1 MLQNHIQGKTLMHP
15 NNYYDIKV
23 NFLSIHNLNLELLNC
38 IPLKNNIF
46 MKKTMYNYLVLLVFT
61 GLLSCKSN
69 QKNEKVESAQSVP
82 TVSNETKAEVVN
94 DAKEWLGLIYDN
106 NYSQSWD
113 NAASLFQKAVTKE
126 QWTQQLSGIV
136 PPLGKVISR
145 EVISAEYH
153 TELPGAPDGEYIVIQ
168 FKTSFENKNES
179 VETVT
184 QMIDDD
190 QWKVSGY
197 FIK

>member
-1 MLQNHIQGKTLMHP
+1 
-15 NNYYDIKV
+15 
-23 NFLSIHNLNLELLNC
+23 
-38 IPLKNNIF
+38 
-46 MKKTMYNYLVLLVFT
+46 MKKSMYKYLILLVVS
-61 GLLSCKSN
+61 GLMSCKSDP
-69 QKNEKVESAQSVP
+69 KNEKLGSAQIAA
-82 TVSNETKAEVVN
+82 TVSNEIKQEVIQ
-94 DAKEWLGLIYDN
+94 DAHEWLGLIYDN

-145 EVISAEYH
+145 EVISSEYH
-153 TELPGAPDGEYIVIQ
+153 TTLPGTPDGEYIVSQ
-168 FKTSFENKNES
+168 FNTSFENKNQS
-179 VETVT
+179 IETVT
-184 QMIDDD
+184 QMKDGE

>member
-1 MLQNHIQGKTLMHP
+1 
-15 NNYYDIKV
+15 
-23 NFLSIHNLNLELLNC
+23 
-38 IPLKNNIF
+38 
-46 MKKTMYNYLVLLVFT
+46 MKKSMYKYLVFLVFT
-61 GLLSCKSN
+61 GLLSCKSDP
-69 QKNEKVESAQSVP
+69 KNEKVESVHPAA
-82 TVSNETKAEVVN
+82 TVSNDIKQEVTQ
-94 DAKEWLGLIYDN
+94 DATAWLGLIYDQ

-145 EVISAEYH
+145 DVISSEYH
-153 TELPGAPDGEYIVIQ
+153 TTLPGAPDGEYIVIQ

-179 VETVT
+179 IETVT
-184 QMIDDD
+184 QMKDGD

>member
-1 MLQNHIQGKTLMHP
+1 ML
-15 NNYYDIKV
+15 
-23 NFLSIHNLNLELLNC
+23 LL
-38 IPLKNNIF
+38 
-46 MKKTMYNYLVLLVFT
+46 FT
-61 GLLSCKSN
+61 GLFSCKFDP
-69 QKNEKVESAQSVP
+69 KKEEVG
-82 TVSNETKAEVVN
+82 TVITKSSISDETKEEVVN

-113 NAASLFQKAVTKE
+113 NAASLFQNAISKE

-145 EVISAEYH
+145 DLISSEYH
-153 TELPGAPDGEYIVIQ
+153 TTLPGAPDGKYIVTQ

-179 VETVT
+179 IETVT
-184 QMIDDD
+184 QMKDGD

>member
-1 MLQNHIQGKTLMHP
+1 
-15 NNYYDIKV
+15 
-23 NFLSIHNLNLELLNC
+23 
-38 IPLKNNIF
+38 
-46 MKKTMYNYLVLLVFT
+46 MYKYLVFLVFT

-69 QKNEKVESAQSVP
+69 SKNEKVEIIQSEA
-82 TVSNETKAEVVN
+82 TVSNELKQEVIQDTKG
-94 DAKEWLGLIYDN
+94 WLGLIYDQD
-106 NYSQSWD
+106 YSQSWD

-136 PPLGKVISR
+136 PPLGVVISR
-145 EVISAEYH
+145 DVISSEYH
-153 TELPGAPDGEYIVIQ
+153 TTLPGAPDGEYIVIQ

-179 VETVT
+179 LETVT
-184 QMIDDD
+184 QMKDGD

>member
-1 MLQNHIQGKTLMHP
+1 
-15 NNYYDIKV
+15 
-23 NFLSIHNLNLELLNC
+23 
-38 IPLKNNIF
+38 
-46 MKKTMYNYLVLLVFT
+46 MKKTMYKYLVFLVFI

-69 QKNEKVESAQSVP
+69 PKNEKIDSVQ
-82 TVSNETKAEVVN
+82 TETIVSNDIKQEVIADTK
-94 DAKEWLGLIYDN
+94 DWLVLIYDN

-113 NAASLFQKAVTKE
+113 NAASLFQKAVSKE

-136 PPLGKVISR
+136 PPLGEVISR
-145 EVISAEYH
+145 DLISSEYH
-153 TELPGAPDGEYIVIQ
+153 TTLPGAPDGEYIVIQ

-179 VETVT
+179 IETVT
-184 QMIDDD
+184 QMKDGD

>member
-1 MLQNHIQGKTLMHP
+1 M
-15 NNYYDIKV
+15 IK
-23 NFLSIHNLNLELLNC
+23 SIS
-38 IPLKNNIF
+38 KIF
-46 MKKTMYNYLVLLVFT
+46 IFFVIT

-69 QKNEKVESAQSVP
+69 SKNEKVEIIQSEA
-82 TVSNETKAEVVN
+82 TVSNELKQEVIQDTKG
-94 DAKEWLGLIYDN
+94 WLGLIYDQD
-106 NYSQSWD
+106 YSQSWD

-136 PPLGKVISR
+136 PPLGEVISR
-145 EVISAEYH
+145 DVISSEYH
-153 TELPGAPDGEYIVIQ
+153 TTLPGAPDGEYIVIQ

-179 VETVT
+179 LETVT
-184 QMIDDD
+184 QMKDGD

>member
-1 MLQNHIQGKTLMHP
+1 
-15 NNYYDIKV
+15 
-23 NFLSIHNLNLELLNC
+23 
-38 IPLKNNIF
+38 
-46 MKKTMYNYLVLLVFT
+46 MKKSMYKYLVFLVFT

-69 QKNEKVESAQSVP
+69 SKNEKVVNIQSEA
-82 TVSNETKAEVVN
+82 TVSNELKQEVIQ
-94 DAKEWLGLIYDN
+94 DAKGWLGLIYEQD
-106 NYSQSWD
+106 YSQSWD

-136 PPLGKVISR
+136 PPLGEVISR
-145 EVISAEYH
+145 DVISSEYH
-153 TELPGAPDGEYIVIQ
+153 TTLPGAPDGEYIVIQ

-179 VETVT
+179 IETVT
-184 QMIDDD
+184 QMKDGD

>member
-1 MLQNHIQGKTLMHP
+1 MRE
-15 NNYYDIKV
+15 
-23 NFLSIHNLNLELLNC
+23 SIS
-38 IPLKNNIF
+38 KFF
-46 MKKTMYNYLVLLVFT
+46 MLVLFT
-61 GLLSCKSN
+61 GLYSCKFDPKKEEVS
-69 QKNEKVESAQSVP
+69 
-82 TVSNETKAEVVN
+82 TVSTETTISKETKEEVVN

-113 NAASLFQKAVTKE
+113 NAASLFQNAISKE
-126 QWTQQLSGIV
+126 QWTQQLNGIV

-145 EVISAEYH
+145 DVISSEYH
-153 TELPGAPDGEYIVIQ
+153 TTLPGAPDGEYIVIQ

-184 QMIDDD
+184 QMIDNG

>member
-1 MLQNHIQGKTLMHP
+1 
-15 NNYYDIKV
+15 
-23 NFLSIHNLNLELLNC
+23 
-38 IPLKNNIF
+38 
-46 MKKTMYNYLVLLVFT
+46 MYKYLVFLVFI

-69 QKNEKVESAQSVP
+69 PKNEKIDSVQ
-82 TVSNETKAEVVN
+82 TETIVSNDIKQEVIADTK
-94 DAKEWLGLIYDN
+94 DWLVLIYDN

-113 NAASLFQKAVTKE
+113 NAASLFQKAVSKE

-136 PPLGKVISR
+136 PPLGEVISR
-145 EVISAEYH
+145 DLISSEYH
-153 TELPGAPDGEYIVIQ
+153 TTLPGAPDGEYIVIQ

-179 VETVT
+179 IETVT
-184 QMIDDD
+184 QMKDGD

>member
-1 MLQNHIQGKTLMHP
+1 
-15 NNYYDIKV
+15 
-23 NFLSIHNLNLELLNC
+23 
-38 IPLKNNIF
+38 
-46 MKKTMYNYLVLLVFT
+46 MKKTMYKYLVFLVFI

-69 QKNEKVESAQSVP
+69 PKNEKIDSVQ
-82 TVSNETKAEVVN
+82 TETIVSNDIKQEVIADTK
-94 DAKEWLGLIYDN
+94 DWLVLIYDN

-113 NAASLFQKAVTKE
+113 NAASLFQKAVSKE

-136 PPLGKVISR
+136 PPLGEVISR
-145 EVISAEYH
+145 DLISSEYH
-153 TELPGAPDGEYIVIQ
+153 TTLPGATDGEYIVIQ

-179 VETVT
+179 IETVT
-184 QMIDDD
+184 QMKDGD

>member
-1 MLQNHIQGKTLMHP
+1 ML
-15 NNYYDIKV
+15 
-23 NFLSIHNLNLELLNC
+23 LL
-38 IPLKNNIF
+38 
-46 MKKTMYNYLVLLVFT
+46 FT
-61 GLLSCKSN
+61 GLFSCKFDP
-69 QKNEKVESAQSVP
+69 KKEEVG
-82 TVSNETKAEVVN
+82 TVITKSSISDETKEEVVN

-113 NAASLFQKAVTKE
+113 NAASLFQNAISKE

-145 EVISAEYH
+145 DLISSEYH
-153 TELPGAPDGEYIVIQ
+153 TTLPGAPDGKYIVIQ

-179 VETVT
+179 IETVT
-184 QMIDDD
+184 QMKGGD

>member
-1 MLQNHIQGKTLMHP
+1 
-15 NNYYDIKV
+15 
-23 NFLSIHNLNLELLNC
+23 
-38 IPLKNNIF
+38 
-46 MKKTMYNYLVLLVFT
+46 MKKSFYTYLLFIVLV
-61 GLLSCKSN
+61 GQVSCKSN
-69 QKNEKVESAQSVP
+69 QKNEKVESAQSIP
-82 TVSNETKAEVVN
+82 NVSTEAKAEVVN

-179 VETVT
+179 IETVT
-184 QMIDDD
+184 QMKDGD

>member
-1 MLQNHIQGKTLMHP
+1 
-15 NNYYDIKV
+15 
-23 NFLSIHNLNLELLNC
+23 
-38 IPLKNNIF
+38 
-46 MKKTMYNYLVLLVFT
+46 MKKSMHKYLALLVAT
-61 GLLSCKSN
+61 GLLSCKSEP
-69 QKNEKVESAQSVP
+69 KNEKIESVHTEA
-82 TVSNETKAEVVN
+82 TVSNDLKQEVIQ
-94 DAKEWLGLIYDN
+94 DAQEWLGLIYDN

-145 EVISAEYH
+145 DVISSEYH
-153 TELPGAPDGEYIVIQ
+153 TALPGAPDGEYIVIQ

-179 VETVT
+179 IETVT
-184 QMIDDD
+184 QMKDGD

>member
-1 MLQNHIQGKTLMHP
+1 MRKSISKFFML
-15 NNYYDIKV
+15 
-23 NFLSIHNLNLELLNC
+23 LL
-38 IPLKNNIF
+38 
-46 MKKTMYNYLVLLVFT
+46 FT
-61 GLLSCKSN
+61 GLFSCKFDP
-69 QKNEKVESAQSVP
+69 KKEEVG
-82 TVSNETKAEVVN
+82 TVITKSSISDKTKEEVVN

-113 NAASLFQKAVTKE
+113 NAASLFQNAISKE

-145 EVISAEYH
+145 DLISSEYH
-153 TELPGAPDGEYIVIQ
+153 TTLPGAPDGEYIVIQ

-179 VETVT
+179 IETVT
-184 QMIDDD
+184 QMKDGD

>member
-1 MLQNHIQGKTLMHP
+1 
-15 NNYYDIKV
+15 
-23 NFLSIHNLNLELLNC
+23 
-38 IPLKNNIF
+38 
-46 MKKTMYNYLVLLVFT
+46 MKKSFYTYLLFLVLAGLV
-61 GLLSCKSN
+61 SCKSN

-82 TVSNETKAEVVN
+82 TVSTETKEEVVN
-94 DAKEWLGLIYDN
+94 DATAWLGLIYSN

-113 NAASLFQKAVTKE
+113 NAASLFQNAISKE
-126 QWTQQLSGIV
+126 QWTQQLNGIV

-145 EVISAEYH
+145 DIISSEYH

-184 QMIDDD
+184 QMIDNG

>member
-1 MLQNHIQGKTLMHP
+1 MYK
-15 NNYYDIKV
+15 Y
-23 NFLSIHNLNLELLNC
+23 LL
-38 IPLKNNIF
+38 F
-46 MKKTMYNYLVLLVFT
+46 LVFT

-69 QKNEKVESAQSVP
+69 SKNEKVESIP
-82 TVSNETKAEVVN
+82 TKAAVSNDIKQEVIR
-94 DAKEWLGLIYDN
+94 DTQEWLGLIYEN

-145 EVISAEYH
+145 EVISSEYH
-153 TELPGAPDGEYIVIQ
+153 TTLPGAPDGEYIVIQ

-179 VETVT
+179 IETVT
-184 QMIDDD
+184 QMKDND

>member
-1 MLQNHIQGKTLMHP
+1 
-15 NNYYDIKV
+15 
-23 NFLSIHNLNLELLNC
+23 
-38 IPLKNNIF
+38 
-46 MKKTMYNYLVLLVFT
+46 MKKSMYKYLVFLVFT

-69 QKNEKVESAQSVP
+69 SKNEKVVNIQSEA
-82 TVSNETKAEVVN
+82 TVSNELKQEVIQ
-94 DAKEWLGLIYDN
+94 DAKGWLGLIYEQD
-106 NYSQSWD
+106 YSQSWD

-145 EVISAEYH
+145 DVISSEYH
-153 TELPGAPDGEYIVIQ
+153 TTLPGAPDGEYIVIQ

-179 VETVT
+179 IETVT
-184 QMIDDD
+184 QMKDGD
-190 QWKVSGY
+190 QWKISGY

>member
-1 MLQNHIQGKTLMHP
+1 M
-15 NNYYDIKV
+15 
-23 NFLSIHNLNLELLNC
+23 
-38 IPLKNNIF
+38 
-46 MKKTMYNYLVLLVFT
+46 LVLFI
-61 GLLSCKSN
+61 GLYSCKFDP
-69 QKNEKVESAQSVP
+69 KKEEVG
-82 TVSNETKAEVVN
+82 TVITKSSISDETKEEVVN

-113 NAASLFQKAVTKE
+113 NAASLFQNAISKE

-145 EVISAEYH
+145 DLISSEYH
-153 TELPGAPDGEYIVIQ
+153 TTLPGAPDGEYIVIQ

-179 VETVT
+179 IETVT
-184 QMIDDD
+184 QMKDGD

>member
-1 MLQNHIQGKTLMHP
+1 MRKLISKFFML
-15 NNYYDIKV
+15 
-23 NFLSIHNLNLELLNC
+23 LL
-38 IPLKNNIF
+38 
-46 MKKTMYNYLVLLVFT
+46 FT
-61 GLLSCKSN
+61 GLFSCKFDP
-69 QKNEKVESAQSVP
+69 KKEEVG
-82 TVSNETKAEVVN
+82 TVITKSSISDETKEEVVN

-113 NAASLFQKAVTKE
+113 NAASLFQNAISKE

-145 EVISAEYH
+145 DLISSEYH
-153 TELPGAPDGEYIVIQ
+153 TTLPGAPDGKYIVIQ

-179 VETVT
+179 IETVT
-184 QMIDDD
+184 QMKGGD

>member
-1 MLQNHIQGKTLMHP
+1 
-15 NNYYDIKV
+15 
-23 NFLSIHNLNLELLNC
+23 
-38 IPLKNNIF
+38 
-46 MKKTMYNYLVLLVFT
+46 MKKTMYKYFVLFFVT
-61 GLLSCKSN
+61 CLLSCKSN
-69 QKNEKVESAQSVP
+69 TKNEKIDSVHTAT
-82 TVSNETKAEVVN
+82 TVSNDIKQEVIQ

-113 NAASLFQKAVTKE
+113 NAASLFQQAVTKE

-145 EVISAEYH
+145 DVISSEYH
-153 TELPGAPDGEYIVIQ
+153 TALPGTPDGEYIVIQ

-179 VETVT
+179 IETVT
-184 QMIDDD
+184 QMKDVD

>member
-1 MLQNHIQGKTLMHP
+1 M
-15 NNYYDIKV
+15 IK
-23 NFLSIHNLNLELLNC
+23 SISKFF
-38 IPLKNNIF
+38 I
-46 MKKTMYNYLVLLVFT
+46 LLVFT

-69 QKNEKVESAQSVP
+69 SKNEKVESVQSE
-82 TVSNETKAEVVN
+82 TSVSNELKQEVIQDTKA
-94 DAKEWLGLIYDN
+94 WLALIYDQD
-106 NYSQSWD
+106 YSQSWD

-136 PPLGKVISR
+136 PPLGEVISR
-145 EVISAEYH
+145 DVISSEYH
-153 TELPGAPDGEYIVIQ
+153 TTLPGAPDGEYIVIQ

-179 VETVT
+179 IETVT
-184 QMIDDD
+184 QMKDGD